1 MTTGDPTVDASI
13 ARLAAEAPELTA
25 DQFSV
30 ISGLLKRV
38 PKRAPSNA
46 PAETTRRSSRRAA

>member
-1 MTTGDPTVDASI
+1 MTTGDPVVDASI

-30 ISGLLKRV
+30 ISGLLKRI
-38 PKRAPSNA
+38 PKRTPSGA
-46 PAETTRRSSRRAA
+46 SAAATRRIVRRAA